1 MHFISCTANIFATL
15 ALLPVSV
22 VVVVRQG
29 LGAS

>member
-1 MHFISCTANIFATL
+1 MQSISCTANIFAAL

-22 VVVVRQG
+22 VVVVRKG

>member
-1 MHFISCTANIFATL
+1 MHSISCTANIFAAL
-15 ALLPVSV
+15 ALLIVSV

>member
-1 MHFISCTANIFATL
+1 MKSISCTTNIFATL
-15 ALLPVSV
+15 ALLIVSV